1 MKQAKS
7 KQIATPRRR
16 CWASLFIGLCLA
28 AIAGTAAYIDLR
40 NNHKF
45 GASISEELGLV
56 MALAATALMV
66 LPAAAALLGRWDA
79 ILRTGTVFAVLLTI
93 VSAVAAYGDKQGAQ
107 ILARQANEAAYEAAQ
122 RDAEAA
128 RQEIRSARKEA
139 ALITEQAAVA
149 DLEKLEA
156 FHRKQIAIE
165 TEKRGGCGS
174 VCRDH
179 ETEVE
184 TILAR
189 LPAARTKEMAL
200 KRVAAA
206 QGRLEA
212 AKVEARAGPAEAS
225 MLATIIAGHI
235 GHEAGT
241 VARVIAL
248 TMTGFAITV
257 TLAMALLMHQATALI
272 MKGLGVSEIGRQ
284 NGREAAAV
292 LVTANPVGN
301 TAEKIPASAAL
312 KTALMPNSVEA
323 RIHRFAKECFV
334 QGGETTGGDVQEA
347 FAEWWRQHF
356 AGELQPSPVI
366 LSRELLAAGLTK
378 EKKSGRVRY
387 NAKLRLPVNA

>member
-16 CWASLFIGLCLA
+16 CWASLLIGLCLA

-56 MALAATALMV
+56 MALAAIALMV

-79 ILRTGTVFAVLLTI
+79 ILRTGTIFAVLLTI

-128 RQEIRSARKEA
+128 RQEIESARTEA
-139 ALITEQAAVA
+139 ALITEHAAVA

-156 FHRKQIAIE
+156 FHRKQIVLE
-165 TEKRGGCGS
+165 TEKRGGCGTA
-174 VCRDH
+174 CRGH
-179 ETEVE
+179 ETAIE

-189 LPAARTKEMAL
+189 LPLARAKEMAL
-200 KRVAAA
+200 ERVVSA

-212 AKVEARAGPAEAS
+212 AKVEAQAGPAEAS
-225 MLATIIAGHI
+225 MLATIIAGRI
-235 GHEAGT
+235 GYEPGT

-257 TLAMALLMHQATALI
+257 TLAMALLMHQATALM
-272 MKGLGVSEIGRQ
+272 MKGLGVIEIGRQ
-284 NGREAAAV
+284 NGRDDA
-292 LVTANPVGN
+292 TALLSENPVWDRP
-301 TAEKIPASAAL
+301 EIIPASATL
-312 KTALMPNSVEA
+312 ETALTPNSVEA

-387 NAKLRLPVNA
+387 NAKLRIPMNA